1 MLVGKLG
8 AIEIVLQDTI
18 YEIYKLGDPNS
29 FSVVTINALNRG
41 ITPCNFNIGIKDSND
56 VITWL
61 EYGVEVLQN
70 NVIIR
75 TGVNLS
81 PGDVIVASSTK
92 NLCNIVITGS
102 QSSNN
107 ISAIAFP
114 QLTSTGGVSSAS
126 PLTLA
131 EFGSTVIST
140 SSFDAFTSPSTQTV
154 EVNLSDGTPLLSVTN
169 PNAPLPINFGDALA
183 VTDFYL
189 FVGAPN
195 DANPTEGPNAGS
207 VFVYETFSGS
217 LVTTINE
224 PIPAEGNLFG
234 SSIEIDTVNGLLFIS
249 APGVNNDTGVVYK
262 YNLST
267 FVLAPTNNTLVGTA
281 AGQLFGSK
289 MALDATTLLVTA
301 VDNVSVVDTVTM
313 ARVNTLPGVP
323 GFGTSLAMNSDS
335 IIIGS
340 PNETVSGFNT
350 VGQVYIH
357 DRLTLAPITTISPRQ
372 SEIGIGLL
380 FGSSVGVNSDLLW
393 VGAPGYLSGTGKA
406 YSYLIAGF
414 SEVADVKHPNPVI
427 GSEFGSVI
435 VASEVKTIITA
446 PKDTVAGAV
455 EAGQAYTYRTNPTLF
470 TTRVV
475 SGLVTSDESTIS
487 QGASFIVTVTLDLPY
502 ADNTGFEVPW
512 SISGYTD
519 VVLGSASGVGVTDS
533 AGTFNVT
540 IDTKDFDALDYTSSG
555 PQEIVFTSYGNSI
568 TLTVEPQLPS
578 LYDFTSAKFTP
589 GGQYGPTG
597 PSLVQARSGLTG
609 TGVDAWKTNTD
620 YFNTSSGIQLWTVPQ
635 DGDYTI
641 ETWGAR
647 GGNAQSNNYFGGYGS
662 RMKGTFTLVKGD
674 ILKILV
680 GQMGG
685 QSYGGG
691 GGMTAVAT
699 TANTPLIVSGG
710 GNTTSPWSS
719 TIIHATTSTSGTPGQ
734 NQSNG
739 GTSGNGGGAPGP
751 NGCPNGGAGFFGN
764 GTSSGGYNTPVPQSF
779 VNGGNGDVN
788 GCNNSRGGFGGGS
801 ASDGCQYG
809 QSGAGGGYSGGGA
822 GYASSVYSGAGGSY
836 NSGVDQNNENGNS
849 GTATLNPGQVIITL
863 LNL

>member
-8 AIEIVLQDTI
+8 ATEIVLPDTI
-18 YEIYKLGDPNS
+18 YEIYALGDPNS

-140 SSFDAFTSPSTQTV
+140 SSFDAFTSPLTQTV

-195 DANPTEGPNAGS
+195 DADPTAGPNAGS

-323 GFGTSLAMNSDS
+323 GFGTSLAMNSDI

-380 FGSSVGVNSDLLW
+380 FGSSIGVNSELLW

-475 SGLVTSDESTIS
+475 SGSVTSDESTIG
-487 QGASFIVTVTLDLPY
+487 QGASFTVTVTLDLPY
-502 ADNTGFEVPW
+502 ADSTGFEVPW

-519 VVLGSASGVGVTDS
+519 VVLGSASGVGVTDV
-533 AGTFNVT
+533 AGTFDVT
-540 IDTKDFDALDYTSSG
+540 IDTKDFAALDYTSAG
-555 PQEIVFTSYGNSI
+555 PQEIVFTSFGNSI

-578 LYDFTSAKFTP
+578 LYAFTTATFSP
-589 GGQYGPTG
+589 GGTVGYQGPAL
-597 PSLVQARSGLTG
+597 SQARTGLSGPG
-609 TGVDAWKTNTD
+609 TDAWKTNTD
-620 YFNTSSGIQLWTVPQ
+620 YFNTSSGIQLWTVPA
-635 DGDYTI
+635 DGVYTI
-641 ETWGAR
+641 QCNGAK
-647 GGNAQSNNYFGGYGS
+647 GGDELNQSRGGYGA
-662 RMKGTFTLVKGD
+662 RIQGNFALIKGEV
-674 ILKILV
+674 IRIIA
-680 GQMGG
+680 GQPGG
-685 QSYGGG
+685 VSGNGAGGGTYVFRSATDTTPLIVAGGG
-691 GGMTAVAT
+691 GGWGSSGQNA
-699 TANTPLIVSGG
+699 SGG
-710 GNTTSPWSS
+710 
-719 TIIHATTSTSGTPGQ
+719 TTSTSGGTTYGL
-734 NQSNG
+734 SAAT
-739 GTSGNGGGAPGP
+739 GTSGNGGSTATNSGW
-751 NGCPNGGAGFFGN
+751 GGAGAGWLTN
-764 GTSSGGYNTPVPQSF
+764 GQDGGSY
-779 VNGGNGDVN
+779 GGVAYAPRG
-788 GCNNSRGGFGGGS
+788 GATGGSRIVCAGSYGGFGGGGGG
-801 ASDGCQYG
+801 GCNG
-809 QSGAGGGYSGGGA
+809 GGGGGGYSGGGC
-822 GYASSVYSGAGGSY
+822 SGGGGGSY
-836 NSGVDQNNENGNS
+836 NAGSNTTNTAGANNSNGYIVI
-849 GTATLNPGQVIITL
+849 TLN
-863 LNL
+863 